1 VGVFR
6 QLMRTGGVVSDDARL
21 RPSFCP
27 SFFNVPDVCPEP
39 VLVIILSLSVCV
51 CLVSFHLCVCHRVH
65 CSKVPQHGE
74 KRLHCTALPW
84 FALRCVI
91 LPPDSFTDDQ
101 FTQSRQ

>member
-39 VLVIILSLSVCV
+39 VLVIVLSLSLCVCV
-51 CLVSFHLCVCHRVH
+51 CVSGVFPSVCL
-65 CSKVPQHGE
+65 SQGA
-74 KRLHCTALPW
+74 LFQGATA
-84 FALRCVI
+84 R
-91 LPPDSFTDDQ
+91 
-101 FTQSRQ
+101 